1 MLPYS
6 TKLDRFFYIHKK
18 TYQIK
23 FNLSISFHSSKELH
37 ETINKKLEYQFNDND
52 RKKSLINFLRKI
64 GLVSSKDK
72 SVNRYRTIL
81 MSEKAK
87 NKMH

>member
-23 FNLSISFHSSKELH
+23 FNFEASISFHSSEELH
-37 ETINKKLEYQFNDND
+37 ETINNKL
-52 RKKSLINFLRKI
+52 K
-64 GLVSSKDK
+64 
-72 SVNRYRTIL
+72 
-81 MSEKAK
+81 
-87 NKMH
+87 